1 MLFDDPTFEPI
12 PVRDFF
18 WDPFAANID
27 KARWA
32 AHRVWRDSAYVKAR
46 FADPMAWNRVQPTSE
61 ELDDTGDSA
70 NRYRR
75 SVQGQFD
82 AQGMPVPNPARAGG
96 NDINEIVEYHDR
108 GKVVTVLNRKWIVEV
123 IPNEANYGRLPF
135 PVYRPTEVP
144 NQMVG
149 KGEIEPVE
157 DLQREMNMMRTDRRW
172 SDLVSM
178 NPPIFYND
186 GLIDPEQI
194 KIGPGEMN
202 PVNGDPRDIIHQI
215 DLKGPQNSSYRETA
229 EIAADIVRASGI
241 SDTFAGGE
249 AGSAATATGV
259 QFQLARASAPGS
271 RTRRAAP
278 RWS

>member
-1 MLFDDPTFEPI
+1 
-12 PVRDFF
+12 
-18 WDPFAANID
+18 
-27 KARWA
+27 
-32 AHRVWRDSAYVKAR
+32 
-46 FADPMAWNRVQPTSE
+46 
-61 ELDDTGDSA
+61 
-70 NRYRR
+70 
-75 SVQGQFD
+75 
-82 AQGMPVPNPARAGG
+82 
-96 NDINEIVEYHDR
+96 
-108 GKVVTVLNRKWIVEV
+108 
-123 IPNEANYGRLPF
+123 
-135 PVYRPTEVP
+135 
-144 NQMVG
+144 MVG

-259 QFQLARASAPGS
+259 QFQLARASARIQNKTRRAEVELIKPLGEHWVRLNQRHIIEQREVRIPAPPVPGEPERSWAQIQLGPNELAGNFDIEVDGGSARRRRTSRRCARTRRSSRRRWRPPSASCSTRGRWRSSGWRRWAS
-271 RTRRAAP
+271 RTRSR
-278 RWS
+278 S